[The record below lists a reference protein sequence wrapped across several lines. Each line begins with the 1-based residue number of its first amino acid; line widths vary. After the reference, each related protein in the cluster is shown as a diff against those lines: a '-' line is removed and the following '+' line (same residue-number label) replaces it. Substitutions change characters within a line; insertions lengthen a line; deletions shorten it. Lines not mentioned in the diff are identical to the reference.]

1 MRQTWGKKLAVI
13 LAIAIT
19 VGPLFVSTA
28 NAAQLSPRNL
38 TLLQGIDGG
47 DSDTLPDGGSQPG
60 GNANHQF
67 NFTIPTGGN
76 VGSVRFEYCTTTEG
90 TCTVPTGLSTTA
102 ATAGAQTGASGFTIN
117 NTTNGAP
124 YLTRT
129 AANVTASTAVSLQI
143 NGVTNPSTVG
153 TFFVRIQTFSAAAL
167 GGSAVDAG
175 VVAASTA
182 QQIQLSGTMPESLIF
197 CAGATVVANCSTTT
211 PGTISF
217 DQLFSPTDTAVATSQ
232 MAASTNAA
240 QGYIITV
247 NGPTLTSGSAT
258 IPGYATPNTV
268 GSTRGV
274 SGWGLNLVA
283 NTSGAATG
291 FPGSSANIASASNG
305 TDLKGQA
312 LAGYN
317 TADSFKFITGE
328 TVANSAEDDGNAT
341 TVGSTL
347 GPTNSQVYTVSY
359 AANVAG
365 NQLAGTYTTT
375 LTYICT
381 PTF

>member
-19 VGPLFVSTA
+19 VAPLFASTA
-28 NAAQLSPRNL
+28 TAAQLSPRNL
-38 TLLQGIDGG
+38 TLLQGIDGA

-67 NFTIPTGGN
+67 NFTIPTDGN
-76 VGSVRFEYCTTTEG
+76 VGSVQFEYCTTTEG
-90 TCTVPTGLSTTA
+90 TCTTPTGLSTTA
-102 ATAGAQTGASGFTIN
+102 ATAGTQTGASGFTIN
-117 NTTNGAP
+117 NATNGAP

-129 AANVTASTAVSLQI
+129 AANVPATTAVSMQI
-143 NGVTNPSTVG
+143 NGVINPTTVG
-153 TFFVRIQTFSAAAL
+153 TFFVRIQTFSAADL

-197 CAGATVVANCSTTT
+197 CTGETVSANCSSTT
-211 PGTISF
+211 PGSISF

-258 IPGYATPNTV
+258 IPGYTSPNTV
-268 GSTRGV
+268 GATRGI

-283 NTSGAATG
+283 NTAGAATG
-291 FPGSSANIASASNG
+291 FPGSSANIASPSDGA
-305 TDLKGQA
+305 DLKGQA
-312 LAGYN
+312 LTDYN
-317 TADSFKFITGE
+317 VADSFKFVTGE
-328 TVANSAEDDGNAT
+328 AIANSAEDDNDPG
-341 TVGSTL
+341 TVGATL

>member
-13 LAIAIT
+13 LAIAVAT
-19 VGPLFVSTA
+19 SPLFVSTA
-28 NAAQLSPRNL
+28 NAALLSPRNL
-38 TLLQGIDGG
+38 TLLQGADGA
-47 DSDTLPDGGSQPG
+47 DADNIPDGGSQPG

-76 VGSVRFEYCTTTEG
+76 VGSVRFQYCTTTEG
-90 TCTVPTGLSTTA
+90 TCTTPTGLSTTT
-102 ATAGAQTGASGFTIN
+102 ATAGPQSGATGFTIDT
-117 NTTNGAP
+117 TTNGSP

-129 AANVTASTAVSLQI
+129 AANVNAATAVSLQL
-143 NGVTNPSTVG
+143 NGVINPSTVG
-153 TFFVRIQTFSAAAL
+153 TFFVRIQTYSAAAL
-167 GGSAVDAG
+167 GGTAVDAG

-182 QQIQLSGTMPESLIF
+182 QAIVLSGTMPESLIF
-197 CAGATVVANCSTTT
+197 CTGATVAANCSSST

-217 DQLFSPTDTAVATSQ
+217 NQLFSPTDTATATSQ

-240 QGYIITV
+240 QGYVITV

-258 IPGYATPNTV
+258 IPGYVSPNAV
-268 GSTRGV
+268 GTTRGI

-283 NTSGAATG
+283 NTSAAASS
-291 FPGSSANIASASNG
+291 FPGSSATVAAASNG
-305 TDLKGQA
+305 TDLKGQP

-317 TADSFKFITGE
+317 TADNFKFVSGE
-328 TVANSAEDDGNAT
+328 SVANSAFDGT
-341 TVGSTL
+341 TNTTL

-359 AANVAG
+359 AANVSG
-365 NQLAGTYTTT
+365 NQLAGTYTST

>member
-1 MRQTWGKKLAVI
+1 MRQTWGKNLAVI

-19 VGPLFVSTA
+19 VAPLFVSTA

-38 TLLQGIDGG
+38 TLLQGIDGA

-67 NFTIPTGGN
+67 NFTIPTNGD

-102 ATAGAQTGASGFTIN
+102 ATAGTQTGASGFTIN
-117 NTTNGAP
+117 NTTNGTP

-129 AANVTASTAVSLQI
+129 AANVPDDTAVSLQL
-143 NGVTNPSTVG
+143 NGVINPTTVG
-153 TFFVRIQTFSAAAL
+153 TFFVRIQTFSDADL

-182 QQIQLSGTMPESLIF
+182 QQIVLSGTMPESLIF
-197 CAGATVVANCSTTT
+197 CAGETVSANCSSTT
-211 PGTISF
+211 PGSISF
-217 DQLFSPTDTAVATSQ
+217 DQLFSPTDTAVAFSQ

-240 QGYIITV
+240 QGYTITV

-258 IPGYATPNTV
+258 IPGYASPNTV
-268 GSTRGV
+268 GTTRGV

-283 NTSGAATG
+283 NTAGAATG
-291 FPGSSANIASASNG
+291 FPGSSANIASASDG
-305 TDLKGQA
+305 ADLKGQP

-317 TADSFKFITGE
+317 TADSFKFVTGE
-328 TVANSAEDDGNAT
+328 TVANSAEDDNDPG
-341 TVGSTL
+341 TVGAVL

>member
-19 VGPLFVSTA
+19 VTPLFASTA
-28 NAAQLSPRNL
+28 TAAQLSPRNL
-38 TLLQGIDGG
+38 TLLQGIDGA
-47 DSDTLPDGGSQPG
+47 DPDTLPDGGSQPG

-67 NFTIPTGGN
+67 NFTIPTNGN

-90 TCTVPTGLSTTA
+90 ACTTPTDLSTTA

-129 AANVTASTAVSLQI
+129 AANVPNGTAVSLQL
-143 NGVTNPSTVG
+143 NGVINPTTVG
-153 TFFVRIQTFSAAAL
+153 TFFVRIQTFSDAAL

-197 CAGATVVANCSTTT
+197 CAGATVVANCSSTT
-211 PGTISF
+211 PGSISF

-258 IPGYATPNTV
+258 IPGYASPSTV
-268 GSTRGV
+268 GSTRGI
-274 SGWGLNLVA
+274 SGWGLNLRA
-283 NTSGAATG
+283 NTSAAATG
-291 FPGSSANIASASNG
+291 FPGSSANIASASDGAN
-305 TDLKGQA
+305 LKGQA

-317 TADSFKFITGE
+317 TPDSFKFVTGE
-328 TVANSAEDDGNAT
+328 AVANSAEDDNDPG
-341 TVGSTL
+341 TVGATL